1 MLELD
6 PGGDD
11 EGMKPRDE
19 VLGVKIVGGL
29 KEASTPWA
37 GASLFVELFRR
48 SGIDAVANKVLPS
61 KGSAK
66 GLTQGQTVESF
77 VLLSALGGDCIDD
90 MQRLRDDAG
99 LGGIL
104 GYQPPAPET
113 ARQWL
118 DKFHDEAM
126 MATPLQGSFIPPE
139 SGPLAGLKEV
149 RRRTV
154 CAYIEAV
161 HPGWDVTLD
170 VDVQLTET
178 NKEGAQYCYEGY
190 KAFGAAKVCW
200 AESLLVLAD
209 EFRQGNV
216 PPSKDLTRLVDEA
229 YEMLPAGRWRV
240 KVRSDSAAYQQE
252 CLDRWHSRGWGF
264 AVSADISQGLKREM
278 ERLPEDA
285 WHLWKVEK
293 DGVVKEWVEVP
304 YVPTRHYERKD
315 SYPYRYV
322 AVRLRRQQG
331 ELFRDGTSVRHFA
344 VVSNIWDMNGR
355 ELLEWQ
361 RGKAGTIEQ
370 VHHILANELAA
381 GVFPSAK
388 HGANAAWLRLQV
400 ITHNLLQL
408 LKKVALPEEYANAH
422 PKRLRF
428 SVFTAMGRVICH
440 AGRVLLRVAVDM
452 LKKLIAPGR
461 ARILQVNW
469 NTS

>member
-1 MLELD
+1 
-6 PGGDD
+6 
-11 EGMKPRDE
+11 MKQKDE

-37 GASLFVELFRR
+37 GASLLVELFRR
-48 SGIDAVANKVLPS
+48 SGVEAVADRVLPP

-66 GLTQGQTVESF
+66 GLKQGQTVESF
-77 VLLSALGGDCIDD
+77 VLLSALGGECVED

-99 LGGIL
+99 LSKIL
-104 GYQPPAPET
+104 GYLPPAPET

-118 DKFHDEAM
+118 DRFHDQSLMLEPVQA
-126 MATPLQGSFIPPE
+126 SFIPPE
-139 SGPLAGLKEV
+139 CRPLAALKEV

-154 CAYIEAV
+154 TAYVEAIN
-161 HPGWDVTLD
+161 PGWDVTLD
-170 VDVQLTET
+170 VDVQLIET
-178 NKEGAQYCYEGY
+178 TKESAQYCYEGY
-190 KAFGAAKVCW
+190 KAFGSAKVCW
-200 AESLLVLAD
+200 AETMLVLAD

-216 PPSKDLTRLVDEA
+216 PPSRDIARLVDEA
-229 YEMLPAGRWRV
+229 FDMLPPGPWRV

-252 CLDRWHSRGWGF
+252 VLDHWDSRNWKF
-264 AVSADISQGLKREM
+264 AVSADMSLSLKKEI
-278 ERLPEDA
+278 EKLPEES
-285 WHLWKVEK
+285 WHVWQTER
-293 DGVVKEWVEVP
+293 DGVVKEWAEVP

-331 ELFRDGTSVRHFA
+331 ELFRDGTSVRYFA
-344 VVSNIWDMNGR
+344 VVSNIWDMDGQA
-355 ELLEWQ
+355 LLEWQ

-370 VHHILANELAA
+370 VHHILSNELAG

-408 LKKVALPEEYANAH
+408 LKKAALPQEYATAH

-428 SVFTAMGRVICH
+428 SVFTVMGRVVIH
-440 AGRVLLRVAVDM
+440 AGLVLLRIADSI
-452 LKKLIAPGR
+452 LKALIRPAR
-461 ARILQVNW
+461 ERILQLNW
-469 NTS
+469 STG

>member
-1 MLELD
+1 
-6 PGGDD
+6 
-11 EGMKPRDE
+11 MKRKDE
-19 VLGVKIVGGL
+19 VLSVKIVGGL

-48 SGIDAVANKVLPS
+48 SGVDSVANKVLPA

-66 GLTQGQTVESF
+66 GLKQGQTVESF
-77 VLLSALGGDCIDD
+77 VLLSALGGDCIED
-90 MQRLRDDAG
+90 MQHLRDDIG

-118 DKFHDEAM
+118 DRFHDESLM
-126 MATPLQGSFIPPE
+126 MAPLQGSFIPPE
-139 SGPLAGLKEV
+139 SKPLAGLKEV

-154 CAYIEAV
+154 WAYIEAA

-178 NKEGAQYCYEGY
+178 TKEGARYCYGGY
-190 KAFGAAKVCW
+190 KAFGSAKVSW
-200 AESLLVLAD
+200 AETMLILAD

-216 PPSKDLTRLVDEA
+216 PPSKDIARLIDEA
-229 YEMLPAGRWRV
+229 YEMLPPGPWQV
-240 KVRSDSAAYQQE
+240 KVRSDSAGYQQE
-252 CLDRWHSRGWGF
+252 CLDRWHNRGWQF
-264 AVSADISQGLKREM
+264 AVSADMSHGLKREI
-278 ERLPEDA
+278 ERLADDE
-285 WHLWKVEK
+285 WHLWKIEK
-293 DGVVKEWVEVP
+293 DGVIKEWAEVP
-304 YVPTRHYERKD
+304 YVPTWHYERKD
-315 SYPYRYV
+315 SQPYRYV
-322 AVRLRRQQG
+322 AVRLRHQQG
-331 ELFRDGTSVRHFA
+331 ELFKDGTSVRHFA
-344 VVSNIWDMNGR
+344 VVSNIWDMDGR

-381 GVFPSAK
+381 GIFPSAK

-428 SVFTAMGRVICH
+428 SVFTVMGRVISH
-440 AGRVLLRVAVDM
+440 AGRALLRIADSI
-452 LKKLIAPGR
+452 LKTLIAP
-461 ARILQVNW
+461 ARSKIRQVVW
-469 NTS
+469 DTS